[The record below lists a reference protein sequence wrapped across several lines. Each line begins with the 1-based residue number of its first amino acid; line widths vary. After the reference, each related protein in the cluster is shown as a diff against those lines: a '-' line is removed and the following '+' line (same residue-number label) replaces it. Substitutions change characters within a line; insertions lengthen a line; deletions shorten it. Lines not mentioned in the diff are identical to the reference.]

1 MDYKHECYD
10 GKVTLADDEFLPL
23 GENAEA
29 LRSDLQIRFNAGERL
44 ITTQECPEFSPVK
57 GCPGT
62 IARLSMS
69 NPFDLSMYALVGVM
83 AIIAVAS
90 TVSKRP

>member
-10 GKVTLADDEFLPL
+10 LEKLLLADDEFLLYLL

-57 GCPGT
+57 GCHRHDCET
-62 IARLSMS
+62 I
-69 NPFDLSMYALVGVM
+69 DE
-83 AIIAVAS
+83 
-90 TVSKRP
+90 

>member
-10 GKVTLADDEFLPL
+10 PPEKLLLADDEFLLYLL

-57 GCPGT
+57 GCP
-62 IARLSMS
+62 ARLR
-69 NPFDLSMYALVGVM
+69 DY
-83 AIIAVAS
+83 
-90 TVSKRP
+90 R

>member
-10 GKVTLADDEFLPL
+10 LEKLLLADDEFLL
-23 GENAEA
+23 YLLGGENAEA

-57 GCPGT
+57 GC
-62 IARLSMS
+62 
-69 NPFDLSMYALVGVM
+69 
-83 AIIAVAS
+83 
-90 TVSKRP
+90 

>member
-10 GKVTLADDEFLPL
+10 LEKLLLADDEFLL
-23 GENAEA
+23 YLLGGENAEA

-57 GCPGT
+57 GCLGHDCET
-62 IARLSMS
+62 I
-69 NPFDLSMYALVGVM
+69 DE
-83 AIIAVAS
+83 
-90 TVSKRP
+90 

>member
-10 GKVTLADDEFLPL
+10 LEKLLLADDEFLL
-23 GENAEA
+23 YLLGGENAEA

-57 GCPGT
+57 GCPGHDCD
-62 IARLSMS
+62 ISRRNGYHSRCIYL
-69 NPFDLSMYALVGVM
+69 
-83 AIIAVAS
+83 
-90 TVSKRP
+90 VSKRP

>member
-1 MDYKHECYD
+1 MTWKSYFWLMMSFCSTFW
-10 GKVTLADDEFLPL
+10 G

-57 GCPGT
+57 GCPGHDCET
-62 IARLSMS
+62 I
-69 NPFDLSMYALVGVM
+69 DE
-83 AIIAVAS
+83 
-90 TVSKRP
+90 

>member
-10 GKVTLADDEFLPL
+10 LEKLLLADDEFLL
-23 GENAEA
+23 YLLGGENAEA

-57 GCPGT
+57 G
-62 IARLSMS
+62 
-69 NPFDLSMYALVGVM
+69 
-83 AIIAVAS
+83 
-90 TVSKRP
+90 

>member
-10 GKVTLADDEFLPL
+10 LEKLLLADDEFLL
-23 GENAEA
+23 YLLGGENAEA

-57 GCPGT
+57 GCSGHDCET
-62 IARLSMS
+62 I
-69 NPFDLSMYALVGVM
+69 DE
-83 AIIAVAS
+83 
-90 TVSKRP
+90 

>member
-10 GKVTLADDEFLPL
+10 LEKLLLADDEFLL
-23 GENAEA
+23 YLLGGENAEA

-57 GCPGT
+57 GCPG
-62 IARLSMS
+62 
-69 NPFDLSMYALVGVM
+69 P
-83 AIIAVAS
+83 
-90 TVSKRP
+90 VSYTHLTLPTTPYV